1 MNSWTWVHFEVLRC
15 QIEGFHCNNLNLL
28 VISLLLAFPLCYVTF
43 CSLTRQDYNLKYGG
57 YGMMVALS
65 RYSDAKLF
73 SVTDLP
79 QVLIVDT
86 ASRPDIDAIVMTS
99 GKCLQHYSLMPRP
112 SYRPVFS
119 STSFPFENSNTWTV
133 ATRKGLELVSIPPP
147 LCLTRTVEG

>member
-1 MNSWTWVHFEVLRC
+1 
-15 QIEGFHCNNLNLL
+15 
-28 VISLLLAFPLCYVTF
+28 
-43 CSLTRQDYNLKYGG
+43 
-57 YGMMVALS
+57 MMVALS

-119 STSFPFENSNTWTV
+119 STSFPFENSNT
-133 ATRKGLELVSIPPP
+133 
-147 LCLTRTVEG
+147 